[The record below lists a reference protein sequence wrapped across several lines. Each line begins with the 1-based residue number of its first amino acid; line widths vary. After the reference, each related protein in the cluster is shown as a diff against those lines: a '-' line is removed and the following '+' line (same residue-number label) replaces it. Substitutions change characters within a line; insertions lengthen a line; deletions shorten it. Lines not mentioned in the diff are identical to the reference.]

1 MINFADLLDTLT
13 KGQGAYL
20 MEKSHGVRHNYQTS
34 HLAHRPG
41 VRIVTAI
48 QPPSHNTN
56 THQHVTIGQGQILD
70 RNHYHT
76 SAASDQIDF
85 NKLAEDAA
93 DLFGDHEDLVL
104 DPSLSEFALQVRVGF
119 VDKRLTAL
127 PRT

>member
-1 MINFADLLDTLT
+1 
-13 KGQGAYL
+13 
-20 MEKSHGVRHNYQTS
+20 MEKSQGIRQSYQTS

-48 QPPSHNTN
+48 QPPHN

-70 RNHYHT
+70 RNHYG
-76 SAASDQIDF
+76 SDQMIDF

-104 DPSLSEFALQVRVGF
+104 DPSLSEFALQVRT
-119 VDKRLTAL
+119 LTL
-127 PRT
+127 RGCWWNDLIFTVLKMILVNLTF

>member
-1 MINFADLLDTLT
+1 
-13 KGQGAYL
+13 
-20 MEKSHGVRHNYQTS
+20 MEKSHGVRHSYQTS

-48 QPPSHNTN
+48 QPPHSTT

-70 RNHYHT
+70 RNHYH
-76 SAASDQIDF
+76 SSLMNDQIDF

-104 DPSLSEFALQVRVGF
+104 DPSLSEFALQVSIIINNYV
-119 VDKRLTAL
+119 
-127 PRT
+127 

>member
-1 MINFADLLDTLT
+1 
-13 KGQGAYL
+13 

-127 PRT
+127 PKTYK